1 MKATLL
7 AGTGV
12 FALVACVQT
21 TLAPGANKVIVT
33 RNPGDVA
40 NCKAVGN
47 IDGKSISGFDVLAQM
62 QNQAVG
68 LGGNRVLETSDG
80 TVPSGVVYRCPAP

>member
-1 MKATLL
+1 MRATLL
-7 AGTGV
+7 AGIGV
-12 FALVACVQT
+12 FALLACVQT
-21 TLAPGANKVIVT
+21 TLAPGANKVVVT

-47 IDGKSISGFDVLAQM
+47 IDGRSASGVDVLAQM

-80 TVPSGVVYRCPAP
+80 TVPSGVVYNCAMP